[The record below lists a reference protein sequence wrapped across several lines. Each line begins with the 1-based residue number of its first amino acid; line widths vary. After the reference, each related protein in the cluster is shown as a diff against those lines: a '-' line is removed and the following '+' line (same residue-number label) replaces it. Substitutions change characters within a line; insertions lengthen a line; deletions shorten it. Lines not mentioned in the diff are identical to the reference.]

1 MRQWKEIVD
10 IYCLPTDRAL
20 EHLIHHDLR
29 LHDHNLLQ
37 AYLHF
42 FENRQEVWFG
52 LLDVGH

>member
-1 MRQWKEIVD
+1 
-10 IYCLPTDRAL
+10 
-20 EHLIHHDLR
+20 LR
-29 LHDHNLLQ
+29 VHDHNLLQ